1 MKCKFYMNKK
11 ISIKEIAEICNV
23 SVATIS
29 RVINHKGGYSKETKE
44 KVLKLIAESEYRQ
57 NMNAKS
63 LRTNKSQ
70 TIGIIVPDISNEF
83 FAKIIQSVEKE
94 ALKYDYSVFVC
105 NTDENIEIEKM
116 QLNKLIGQFVD
127 GIIYISGGLNLHDYI
142 NVDIPMV
149 FIDRYV
155 EDSSIFIES
164 DNFNGGYMATKEL
177 IDSGCKKI
185 IIMKSSKEI
194 SAYKSRYLG
203 YLKALEDKNLNFSDE
218 LACNID
224 IIDYKVAHDKILE
237 VLDSGITFDGV
248 FATNDA
254 MAIGIVMALNE
265 RRIKIPEEVKIVGFD
280 NISATEITS
289 IPITTINQNK
299 KKMGEIAVE
308 LLMDRILNRE
318 SVITNRKLPV
328 NLIRRKSTENKS

>member
-1 MKCKFYMNKK
+1 MKCKISMNKK
-11 ISIKEIAEICNV
+11 ISIKEIAEKCNV
-23 SVATIS
+23 SVATVS
-29 RVINHKGGYSKETKE
+29 RVINRKGGYSKKTEQRVIKF
-44 KVLKLIAESEYRQ
+44 ISESEYRQ

-83 FAKIIQSVEKE
+83 FAKIIQSVEKQ

-105 NTDENIEIEKM
+105 NTDENIDIEKM

-142 NVDIPMV
+142 NINIPMI

-164 DNFNGGYMATKEL
+164 DNLNGGYMATKEL
-177 IDSGCKKI
+177 INSGCKKI
-185 IIMKSSKEI
+185 MIMKSSREI
-194 SAYKSRYLG
+194 SAYKSRFLG
-203 YLKALEDKNLNFSDE
+203 YLKALDEKKITFSEDMV
-218 LACNID
+218 CNID
-224 IIDYKVAHDKILE
+224 IIGYKEAYDKVLE
-237 VLDSGITFDGV
+237 ILDSGMSFDGI
-248 FATNDA
+248 FATNDT
-254 MAIGIVMALNE
+254 MAIGVVMALND
-265 RRIKIPEEVKIVGFD
+265 RRIKVPEEVKVVGFD

-299 KKMGEIAVE
+299 NKMGEIAVE
-308 LLMDRILNRE
+308 LLMDKILNRDN
-318 SVITNRKLPV
+318 IATNRKLPV